1 MDPAMEEQFLRLA
14 SDNPGMLCSDAPV
27 EILEAA
33 ASEAEPTKFLEEFFA
48 EGHNGWLA
56 KKHGRRLHLPQE
68 RIDRAVIVLWL
79 RACLLNTSRLLG
91 RTDPESENL
100 FFSDEGLY

>member
-1 MDPAMEEQFLRLA
+1 MEEQFLQLA
-14 SDNPGMLCSDAPV
+14 ADNPGMLCSEAPV

-33 ASEAEPTKFLEEFFA
+33 ASDAEPTKFMEEFFA
-48 EGHNGWLA
+48 AGHKEWLA

-68 RIDRAVIVLWL
+68 RINRAVIVLWL

-91 RTDPESENL
+91 RTDPAATNP